1 MVHLTSLKNGEV
13 VVDEEMVVNE
23 GLVVEEEVVEEEVD
37 EGLRNVQLV
46 E

>member
-1 MVHLTSLKNGEV
+1 MHLTSLKNGEV
-13 VVDEEMVVNE
+13 VVDEGMVVNE
-23 GLVVEEEVVEEEVD
+23 GLVVEEEVD

>member
-1 MVHLTSLKNGEV
+1 MVHLTSLKNGVV

-23 GLVVEEEVVEEEVD
+23 GMVVEEEVD

>member
-23 GLVVEEEVVEEEVD
+23 GLVVEEEVD

>member
-13 VVDEEMVVNE
+13 VVDEEMVGNE
-23 GLVVEEEVVEEEVD
+23 GLVVEEEVD

>member
-1 MVHLTSLKNGEV
+1 MVHLTSLKNGVV

-23 GLVVEEEVVEEEVD
+23 GLVVEEEVD

>member
-23 GLVVEEEVVEEEVD
+23 GLVVEEEV

>member
-1 MVHLTSLKNGEV
+1 MVHLTSLENGEV
-13 VVDEEMVVNE
+13 VVEEEMVGNE
-23 GLVVEEEVVEEEVD
+23 GLVVEEEVD

>member
-23 GLVVEEEVVEEEVD
+23 GMVVEEEVD